1 MGMTESTDSAPTAD
15 PGIER
20 RERWE
25 AVTTVPLV
33 VLGAGFILFYS
44 LFVLLPDD
52 GQWLHTLV
60 GVELLVT
67 WVVFLVD
74 YVVRLLLT
82 PRTLRWRFVRG
93 NPIDLLSVILPVFR
107 ALRVLVLLRQVP
119 YFRDRSR
126 AGIRAEVITYAAAFA
141 IVFVYFIALATLNA
155 ERNAPGATITT
166 FGDAI
171 WWAIVTVATVGYG
184 DTYPVTF
191 GGRSYAVLLMIGGIA
206 IVGTSSAVVIS
217 YLGDRM
223 AMLHHRVEAPTDAA
237 SAPTPSDRATTP
249 DEPILPA
256 LADARDRLDDTVNR
270 FRIEE

>member
-1 MGMTESTDSAPTAD
+1 MTDSTESALDSD
-15 PGIER
+15 RRIDR

-33 VLGAGFILFYS
+33 VLGGGFILFYS
-44 LFVLLPDD
+44 LFVLLPND
-52 GQWLHTLV
+52 GEWLHVLV
-60 GVELLVT
+60 GVELLIT
-67 WVVFLVD
+67 WVVFLID
-74 YVVRLLLT
+74 YLVRLLLT
-82 PRTLRWRFVRG
+82 PRALRWRFVRG
-93 NPIDLLSVILPVFR
+93 NPIDLLSVILPLFR
-107 ALRVLVLLRQVP
+107 ALRVLVLLRQIP

-126 AGIRAEVITYAAAFA
+126 AGIRAEVITYAAAYA
-141 IVFVYFIALATLNA
+141 IVFVYFIALATLHA
-155 ERNAPGATITT
+155 ERDAPGATITT

-191 GGRSYAVLLMIGGIA
+191 GGRAYAVLLMVGGIA

-223 AMLHHRVEAPTDAA
+223 AVLHHRVEVQRNPDGSPAEAQPTAD
-237 SAPTPSDRATTP
+237 D
-249 DEPILPA
+249 PILPA
-256 LADARDRLDDTVNR
+256 LSEARDRLDDSVNR